1 MKPTRKLIAVL
12 IALAVSAF
20 LGLDQLPSRL
30 LDADTSPVSFSGN
43 EKNADANQG
52 ISAAYRAQANDV
64 DVSGTGTVTRILS
77 DDNDG
82 SRHQRFVLDVRAERT
97 ILVAHNIDLAPRLDG
112 LKVGDTVEFKG
123 VYEWNDRGGVVHWT
137 HHDPQNRRPGGW
149 LKHRGQT
156 YR

>member
-1 MKPTRKLIAVL
+1 MKPAPKLVAALV
-12 IALAVSAF
+12 ALAVSAY
-20 LGLDQLPSRL
+20 LGLDQLPSGL
-30 LDADTSPVSFSGN
+30 V
-43 EKNADANQG
+43 DANQE

-64 DVSGTGTVTRILS
+64 DVSGSGTVTRVLA

-82 SRHQRFVLDVRAERT
+82 SRHQRFILDVQAERT

-137 HHDPQNRRPGGW
+137 HHDPQNRRSGGW
-149 LKHRGQT
+149 LKYRGQT